1 MSKSRS
7 LTQNSNVAGKRKI
20 ILDRQTR
27 EKERKEKPIAMGL
40 SFGCTLE
47 SPEGIYKFLCPG
59 RNTKPSKSLSLEG
72 RKRVVLVKAPQLLP
86 MCTPKRSLHY
96 MGRVYYRKTE
106 LISVSFSPHVGISKR
121 DELVLFPKLRQLK
134 ATWADSAF
142 PLTKWLKCTRI
153 VLF

>member
-59 RNTKPSKSLSLEG
+59 QNTKPSKSLSLEG
-72 RKRVVLVKAPQLLP
+72 RKRVVLGSEGTLKPRGWREVQLGYRILTCYLNEVESRSQNMDKAEKHEKKLAQAN
-86 MCTPKRSLHY
+86 
-96 MGRVYYRKTE
+96 RKE
-106 LISVSFSPHVGISKR
+106 VWGKCLI
-121 DELVLFPKLRQLK
+121 
-134 ATWADSAF
+134 
-142 PLTKWLKCTRI
+142 
-153 VLF
+153 